1 MGCGLSWALLSIHKM
16 GTFSPRQ
23 SRSTCQPPKPVAYS
37 LLSRFIPAHHVLPY
51 LSTYLLF

>member
-1 MGCGLSWALLSIHKM
+1 MGCGLSWALLSIHEM

-23 SRSTCQPPKPVAYS
+23 SRNTCQPPKPVAYS
-37 LLSRFIPAHHVLPY
+37 LLPCCIPAHHVLPY